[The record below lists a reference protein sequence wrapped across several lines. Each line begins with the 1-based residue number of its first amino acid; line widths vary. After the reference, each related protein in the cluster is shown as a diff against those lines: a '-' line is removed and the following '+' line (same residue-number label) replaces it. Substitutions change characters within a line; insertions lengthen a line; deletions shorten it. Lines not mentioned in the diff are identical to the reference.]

1 MASDHIG
8 QQIQRAPHNAW
19 VKRTV
24 IREDGFLY
32 VLQLMQ
38 QGGQKADWIC
48 IWFCVDIIIV
58 VFFFFSEQLKRMA
71 CFSLDVI
78 QIRSILR
85 DANGRERIFSCIPI
99 IKMASW
105 VSTYDFISWR
115 HLLILT
121 LQWCF
126 ELHVTGQSYFLSLKL
141 QTQNSH
147 IENFVRKIHIEQ
159 AMGMKWLCIPTVITV
174 VVIIECL

>member
-1 MASDHIG
+1 MSEAHSD
-8 QQIQRAPHNAW
+8 QRGWVSLCSAVNAA
-19 VKRTV
+19 
-24 IREDGFLY
+24 
-32 VLQLMQ
+32 
-38 QGGQKADWIC
+38 GGSKGWLNLHLILC
-48 IWFCVDIIIV
+48 WYYYSGV
-58 VFFFFSEQLKRMA
+58 FFFSEQLKRMA

-105 VSTYDFISWR
+105 VSTCDFISWR